1 MEIFMVD
8 IGKGTQDILYSDE
21 KLNTE
26 NWVKAILPSP
36 TTLLAQKVKELNKDL
51 KVDGYIMG
59 GGPVKKAILEH
70 LKKGFR
76 VTISKKAAKTIRD
89 DLEEVKRLGI
99 EIVEKVED
107 PDLVLRDLD
116 FEMYGK
122 LLELAG
128 KEFAPDFVA
137 VACQDHGFV
146 KGQSD
151 RVTRFKYFEEK
162 LEKTRDPHEFFF
174 TEKTGFFSR
183 FDSILDQLKEKGYS
197 GFVMDSKVASICG
210 ILAYAN
216 QQGIKEFVGLDIG
229 NGHTLGVSIKK
240 GEICGLFEHHTKYL
254 TPEKLKELVNK
265 LSEATLTFEEVFNDN
280 GHGAVVFEK
289 INPEKVLIAGPNRAL
304 FKEYGDFA
312 YPGGDVMI
320 TGCIGL
326 YETSRRIEV

>member
-1 MEIFMVD
+1 MRLNDDENY
-8 IGKGTQDILYSDE
+8 QLEE
-21 KLNTE
+21 KLRQY
-26 NWVKAILPSP
+26 L
-36 TTLLAQKVKELNKDL
+36 KEKNL
-51 KVDGYIMG
+51 
-59 GGPVKKAILEH
+59 
-70 LKKGFR
+70 
-76 VTISKKAAKTIRD
+76 
-89 DLEEVKRLGI
+89 LEEVLDIDKTKLKKLKKI
-99 EIVEKVED
+99 MFTKMYQHKNIVRKMYAGKQAIKGLYNGLMEEEKMLPEFYYKQLSYRKKHRVIAD
-107 PDLVLRDLD
+107 YIASMSDRYALN
-116 FEMYGK
+116 FYNEMYGK

-137 VACQDHGFV
+137 VACQDHGFI

-162 LEKTRDPHEFFF
+162 LEETRDPQEFFF

-183 FDSILDQLKEKGYS
+183 FDSIFDQLKEKGYS
-197 GFVMDSKVASICG
+197 GFIMDSKVASICG

-240 GEICGLFEHHTKYL
+240 GEICGLFEHHTRYL

-265 LSEATLTFEEVFNDN
+265 LSEATLTFEEVFNDS

-289 INPEKVLIAGPNRAL
+289 IKPEKVLIAGPNRML
-304 FKEYGDFA
+304 FKEYGDYA

-326 YETSRRIEV
+326 YETLKRINI